1 MNEEQKLKIES
12 NIKRLDY
19 LEGTGVL
26 STNKKKLVDEFFVF
40 ISAGGSGRN
49 ALERVKKTIVNQI
62 DSSCVAKQT
71 MFLAIDSAHNE
82 QDRAKDAG
90 IFTPSEIVKLP
101 YKGAHKNINPDVILP
116 QTKAWVHKELW
127 AVTGGAGADVTAP
140 PEFNGT
146 GAGAK
151 RQCGRVLFTQTAAQ
165 QELFQ
170 ALATIKNKLA
180 TMGKTPKIK
189 IFFLVGIAGGTG
201 SGTII
206 DLAYLTRHY
215 LKSILGVAYANVNFS
230 AYLLLPSACGDVTDP
245 TDRAVGNQNA
255 YAALKEIDYY
265 MTISNRNEHF
275 TMDYGTAAA
284 KNVDV
289 AENIFDFCTLVEGIG
304 EGGSFHLDNADTARQ
319 IIADSILNVIC
330 ADREGVNNQNVFMV
344 DSFLSNQSAK
354 VTNKIEAQADSQWPR
369 DNNYIYSVIG
379 FSSCVIP
386 IDLLTVYVAKKV
398 FDEVFK
404 RFRKAELATEERAA
418 EFLKQCGL
426 EVNQLG
432 SAWKTLQKSQLKKD
446 IQDQADAEFRA
457 NGPYYM
463 VNLANEAA
471 KLIES
476 APNDYAHKARSNKSG
491 FLANGEKWSRVETL
505 YDTAAAY
512 LREIN
517 TTLYD
522 VYTYSIEVLRNLIE
536 KNAGLLTDTNEYKN
550 TFGKSFCWS
559 PIDLTPGDT
568 ASVAVINYLDGIL
581 SEKDVKRIAA
591 KFVDMLC
598 EKKDEW
604 TGLDTDGNHGVMT
617 FDVAKEIRTFISEN
631 FKECI
636 STTMEEF
643 LVKANTGRSDAP
655 VYSYDE
661 HGNQIPSDDTQAAAD
676 VILERLSNNA
686 KALASVSGYSLE
698 ETYSNIYLTLPVDC
712 KWLYQA
718 MSDKSGT
725 YGIHPDDIYQS
736 TAKDRVVLC
745 KLYTGVP
752 AWALFWTKEAENDY
766 ETGGPNKVALHID
779 QGENGTNWAELPNL
793 YPEKLW
799 SPTDALIRTRE
810 AEISKGIR
818 ALMNRAKKVG
828 MIIPNV
834 VEPDYYDI
842 YLMNGEYSA
851 KELLEKAE
859 LNTNQ
864 KYSMEEVLNRLVS
877 AGCATRDKV
886 SYVNQVM
893 TTPDRLNP
901 SELEEFRFNM
911 ACRTMRRLHGKWDL
925 LAKSVETFE
934 GLIVI
939 LPEPI
944 SVDSLTTYIKALT
957 YGLLVYD
964 GRRGYWSIN
973 VGDETRIGDKIT
985 DKLQKQCA
993 HYYGYQKFLSL
1004 DEDMM
1009 ESLTERI
1016 NELDEKSDEDDDVLD
1031 AREAA
1036 EKLLKKSLKALRD
1049 AKKPG
1054 AIWPEDTPF
1063 ARDAND
1069 SEWPMS
1075 TLKFEDRAGEKA
1087 KAIRKFYDDLIANI

>member
-1 MNEEQKLKIES
+1 MNEEQKQKIES
-12 NIKRLDY
+12 NIRRLDY

-62 DSSCVAKQT
+62 DSTCVTKQT

-82 QDRAKDAG
+82 QDRAKDSG
-90 IFTPSEIVKLP
+90 IFTPSELVKLP
-101 YKGAHKNINPDVILP
+101 YKGAHKNINPDLILP

-127 AVTGGAGADVTAP
+127 ATTGGAGADITPP

-151 RQCGRVLFTQTAAQ
+151 RQCGRVLFTQSAAQ

-170 ALATIKNKLA
+170 ALSTIKNKLA
-180 TMGKTPKIK
+180 TMGKSPKIK

-215 LKSILGVAYANVNFS
+215 LKSILGAAYSNVNFS
-230 AYLLLPSACGDVTDP
+230 AYLLLPSACGDVTDLS
-245 TDRAVGNQNA
+245 DRAVGNQNA

-275 TMDYGTAAA
+275 TMDYGTTAT
-284 KNVDV
+284 KNVDI

-304 EGGSFHLDNADTARQ
+304 EGGTFHLDNADTARQ

-330 ADREGVNNQNVFMV
+330 ADREGVNNQSVFMV

-354 VTNKIEAQADSQWPR
+354 VTNKIESQADSQWPR
-369 DNNYIYSVIG
+369 DTNYIYSVIG
-379 FSSCVIP
+379 FSSCIIP

-398 FDEVFK
+398 FDEVFR

-426 EVNQLG
+426 EINQLS
-432 SAWKTLQKSQLKKD
+432 SAWRTLQKSQLKKD
-446 IQDQADAEFRA
+446 IQDQADEEFRE

-476 APNDYAHKARSNKSG
+476 APNDYAHKARSNKSSL
-491 FLANGEKWSRVETL
+491 FANEEKWTRVETL
-505 YDTAAAY
+505 YTTASAY

-517 TTLYD
+517 TRLYD
-522 VYTYSIEVLRNLIE
+522 VYTYSIEVLRKLIE

-550 TFGKSFCWS
+550 TFGKSFFWS
-559 PIDLTPGDT
+559 PIDLTPGDN

-581 SEKDVKRIAA
+581 SEKDVKRIAV

-604 TGLDTDGNHGVMT
+604 TGLDIDGNHGVMT
-617 FDVAKEIRTFISEN
+617 FDVANEIRTFISEN
-631 FKECI
+631 FKDCI

-655 VYSYDE
+655 VFSYDE
-661 HGNQIPSDDTQAAAD
+661 HGNQIPSDYTQAAAD
-676 VILERLSNNA
+676 EILGRLSNNA
-686 KALASVSGYSLE
+686 KALASVSEFSLD
-698 ETYSNIYLTLPVDC
+698 ETYSNIYLTLPADC

-718 MSDKSGT
+718 MSDKSVS
-725 YGIHPDDIYQS
+725 YGIQSDDIYQS

-766 ETGGPNKVALHID
+766 EAGGPNKVALHMD

-799 SPTDALIRTRE
+799 SPADALVRTRE
-810 AEISKGIR
+810 AGISKNIKT
-818 ALMNRAKKVG
+818 LMTRAKDIG
-828 MIIPNV
+828 MIVPNV
-834 VEPDYYDI
+834 AEPDYYDI
-842 YLMNGEYSA
+842 YLLNGEHSA

-859 LNTNQ
+859 LNNNQ
-864 KYSMEEVLNRLVS
+864 KYNMEQVLNKLVS
-877 AGCATRDKV
+877 ANYVTKEKL
-886 SYVNQVM
+886 SFVNQVM
-893 TTPDRLNP
+893 TTPDRLNAI
-901 SELEEFRFNM
+901 ELEEFRFGM
-911 ACRTMRRLHGKWDL
+911 ACRTMRRLHGKWNAL
-925 LAKSVETFE
+925 VKSIEVYEE
-934 GLIVI
+934 LKGI

-944 SVDSLTTYIKALT
+944 SVDSLNIYIKALT

-964 GRRGYWSIN
+964 GRRGFWSIN
-973 VGDETRIGDKIT
+973 VTDETRIGEKIT

-993 HYYGYQKFLSL
+993 HYYGYQKFLAL

-1009 ESLTERI
+1009 ESLVERI
-1016 NELDEKSDEDDDVLD
+1016 NELDKKSDEDDDILD
-1031 AREAA
+1031 AREAS
-1036 EKLLKKSLKALRD
+1036 EKALKKSLRALRD
-1049 AKKPG
+1049 AKKSG
-1054 AIWPEDTPF
+1054 AIWPEESPF

-1069 SEWPMS
+1069 SEWPMA
-1075 TLKFEDRAGEKA
+1075 TIKFEERAGEKA

>member
-12 NIKRLDY
+12 NIKKLDY
-19 LEGTGVL
+19 LEGTGIL

-49 ALERVKKTIVNQI
+49 ALERVKKTIINQI
-62 DSSCVAKQT
+62 DSSYVTKQT

-82 QDRAKDAG
+82 QDRVRDAG
-90 IFTPSEIVKLP
+90 IFTPAELVKLP
-101 YKGAHKNINPDVILP
+101 YKGAHKNINPDIILP

-127 AVTGGAGADVTAP
+127 AATGGSGADITPP

-151 RQCGRVLFTQTAAQ
+151 RQCGRVLFTQSAAQ

-170 ALATIKNKLA
+170 ALSTIKNKLA
-180 TMGKTPKIK
+180 AMGRSSKIK
-189 IFFLVGIAGGTG
+189 IFFLAGIAGGTG

-215 LKSILGVAYANVNFS
+215 LKSILGVAYSNVNFS
-230 AYLLLPSACGDVTDP
+230 AYLLLPSACGDVTDLS
-245 TDRAVGNQNA
+245 DRAVGNQNA

-275 TMDYGTAAA
+275 TMDYGTTAA
-284 KNVDV
+284 KNVDI

-304 EGGSFHLDNADTARQ
+304 EDGTFHLDNAETARQ

-344 DSFLSNQSAK
+344 DSFLSNQSAR
-354 VTNKIEAQADSQWPR
+354 VTNKIESQADNQWPR
-369 DNNYIYSVIG
+369 DNNYIYSVMG
-379 FSSCVIP
+379 FSSCIIP

-404 RFRKAELATEERAA
+404 RFQKAELATEDRAA
-418 EFLKQCGL
+418 EFLRQCGL

-432 SAWKTLQKSQLKKD
+432 SAWRTLQKSQLKKD
-446 IQDQADAEFRA
+446 IQDQADAEFKA

-463 VNLANEAA
+463 VNLTNEAA

-476 APNDYAHKARSNKSG
+476 APNNYVHKARSNKNG
-491 FLANGEKWSRVETL
+491 LFANEEKWARIENL
-505 YDTAAAY
+505 YATASAY

-517 TTLYD
+517 TKLYD

-550 TFGKSFCWS
+550 TFGRSFCWS
-559 PIDLTPGDT
+559 PIDLTPGDN
-568 ASVAVINYLDGIL
+568 ASVAVIHYLDGIL
-581 SEKDVKRIAA
+581 SENNVKSIAV

-604 TGLDTDGNHGVMT
+604 TGLDVDGNHGVMT
-617 FDVAKEIRTFISEN
+617 FDVAKEIRAFISEN
-631 FKECI
+631 FKGCI

-655 VYSYDE
+655 VYSYDD
-661 HGNQIPSDDTQAAAD
+661 HGNQIPSDETQEAAD
-676 VILERLSNNA
+676 EILERLSNNA
-686 KALASVSGYSLE
+686 KALASVSGFSLD
-698 ETYSNIYLTLPVDC
+698 ETYSNIYLTLPADC
-712 KWLYQA
+712 KWLYQS
-718 MSDKSGT
+718 MVDKSMT
-725 YGIHPDDIYQS
+725 YGIQSDDIYQS
-736 TAKDRVVLC
+736 TAKDRIVLC

-766 ETGGPNKVALHID
+766 EAGNPNKVALHID

-799 SPTDALIRTRE
+799 SPADAITRGRE
-810 AEISKGIR
+810 ASISKRIR
-818 ALMNRAKKVG
+818 DLMTRAKDIQ
-828 MIIPNV
+828 MISPNV
-834 VEPDYYDI
+834 VEPDYFDI
-842 YLMNGEYSA
+842 YLLNGEYSA
-851 KELLEKAE
+851 KELLEMAV
-859 LNTNQ
+859 LDSNV
-864 KYSMEEVLNRLVS
+864 KYSIGQVLDKLVE
-877 AGCATRDKV
+877 ANCVTKEKL

-893 TTPDRLNP
+893 TTPDRLTP
-901 SELEEFRFNM
+901 AELSDFRFGM
-911 ACRTMRRLHGKWDL
+911 ACRTMRRLHGKWDA

-934 GLIVI
+934 NLKAI

-944 SVDSLTTYIKALT
+944 SVDSLSTYIKALT

-973 VGDETRIGDKIT
+973 VSDETRIGDKIT

-993 HYYGYQKFLSL
+993 HYYGYQKFLAL
-1004 DEDMM
+1004 DDDMM
-1009 ESLTERI
+1009 EGLVDRI
-1016 NELDEKSDEDDDVLD
+1016 NELDEQSDGDDELLD
-1031 AREAA
+1031 NREVS
-1036 EKLLKKSLKALRD
+1036 EKMLKKSLRALRD
-1049 AKKPG
+1049 AKKAG
-1054 AIWPEDTPF
+1054 VIWPEDTPF

-1069 SEWPMS
+1069 TEWPMG
-1075 TLKFEDRAGEKA
+1075 TIKFEERAGEKA